1 MDVEKVISAMCGGAC
16 YQVEGLQLTGCGD
29 RVRVYAPRRGACFIS
44 AAEAVVFIR
53 AAAAAGKVICRR
65 T

>member
-1 MDVEKVISAMCGGAC
+1 MDVEKVISAMLGGGC

-29 RVRVYAPRRGACFIS
+29 RVRVYVPRRGSCFIS
-44 AAEAVVFIR
+44 TAEAVQLLR

-65 T
+65 